1 MTSETSTTSLAPARR
16 RAVLSRE
23 LRRERC
29 EAARWALASGRP
41 LNLDAVTV
49 ILAVRSFESVGEG
62 KPFHRW
68 TTHDIT
74 SFVWGSAVGWC
85 GANGIEVPADLAESM
100 WSYLAFV
107 GATDRLVSGSSP
119 PGDLLDALGEAA
131 GLTRA
136 GRRSRSR
143 RAQPA
148 AEVRILRHDP
158 EPAS

>member
-1 MTSETSTTSLAPARR
+1 MSSETSITTLAPARQ
-16 RAVLSRE
+16 RAVLSRA
-23 LRRERC
+23 LRQERC
-29 EAARWALASGRP
+29 DAARWALASGRP

-49 ILAVRSFESVGEG
+49 ILAVRSNESERDG

-68 TTHDIT
+68 TSHDIT

-85 GANGIEVPADLAESM
+85 GANGIAVPTDLAESM

-107 GATDRLVSGSSP
+107 GATDRLVAGSSRLE
-119 PGDLLDALGEAA
+119 DLLEALAEAA

-143 RAQPA
+143 RAHPA
-148 AEVRILRHDP
+148 GEVRTLRRRV

>member
-1 MTSETSTTSLAPARR
+1 MSSETSITTLAPARHG
-16 RAVLSRE
+16 ALLSRP
-23 LRRERC
+23 LRQERC
-29 EAARWALASGRP
+29 DAARWALGAGRP

-49 ILAVRSFESVGEG
+49 ILAVRSFESSRDR

-68 TTHDIT
+68 TSHDIT

-85 GANGIEVPADLAESM
+85 NANGIQVPADLAESM

-107 GATDRLVSGSSP
+107 SETGRLVSGSSRP
-119 PGDLLDALGEAA
+119 EELLGALSEAA

-143 RAQPA
+143 RAHPA
-148 AEVRILRHDP
+148 AEVRVLRRTAD
-158 EPAS
+158 PAS